1 MTLDGTSGTEQ
12 VTVRAGLLTAAG
24 LALAAAPA
32 LTWEDAAGKA
42 RYCSRSLPP
51 RRPRRIHAGSG

>member
-24 LALAAAPA
+24 LAL
-32 LTWEDAAGKA
+32 
-42 RYCSRSLPP
+42 CSLPY
-51 RRPRRIHAGSG
+51 SGTVLDFRSVLIGGGTGLF